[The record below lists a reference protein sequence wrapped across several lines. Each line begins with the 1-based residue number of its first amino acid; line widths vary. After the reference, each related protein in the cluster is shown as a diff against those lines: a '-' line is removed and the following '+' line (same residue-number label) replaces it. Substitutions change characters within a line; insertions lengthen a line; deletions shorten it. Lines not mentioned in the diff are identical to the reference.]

1 MRAAREEKRRARSPS
16 CVCANVVRMIEMIEV
31 IKMVNVFRMIEVIK
45 MINVFRIRIIE
56 SVIIHG
62 S

>member
-16 CVCANVVRMIEMIEV
+16 CVCANVVRMIEMI
-31 IKMVNVFRMIEVIK
+31 KMVNVFRMIEVIEVIK

>member
-16 CVCANVVRMIEMIEV
+16 CVCANVVRMIEM